1 MHLDIYTMSRYIV
14 KAMYRKA
21 KTSYNLEWKEY
32 LFLESV
38 LVMEPGSVGGVVCT
52 PTTQI
57 QVRVLLNLNLGAYCL
72 FLLIY
77 NAHLVPPR
85 LVELNYSCICDNLEN
100 VLY

>member
-38 LVMEPGSVGGVVCT
+38 LVMETGSVGGVVCT

-57 QVRVLLNLNLGAYCL
+57 QVRVLLNLNWGAYSL
-72 FLLIY
+72 FTM
-77 NAHLVPPR
+77 PT
-85 LVELNYSCICDNLEN
+85 
-100 VLY
+100 